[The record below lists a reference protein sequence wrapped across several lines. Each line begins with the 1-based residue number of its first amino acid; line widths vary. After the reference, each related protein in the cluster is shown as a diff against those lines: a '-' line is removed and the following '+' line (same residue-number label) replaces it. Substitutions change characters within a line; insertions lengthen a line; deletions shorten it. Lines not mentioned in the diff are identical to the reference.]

1 MIQFLL
7 TQLKMVQRNKI
18 FANLDWLS
26 ILLWVVMIG
35 FGWMNIYSANIMEAD
50 GSVFDLSQRFG
61 KQLIWIGASLL
72 LAMLL
77 LALDAKF
84 YIYFSYLLYV
94 LILGLLLG
102 VLIFGREIN
111 GAKSWFVI
119 GGFQLQP
126 AEFAKPITALALA
139 NLFTSHNYHL
149 RKFWHLVKALALIGA
164 PPLLILLQPDLGSVL
179 VYSAFILVLFRE
191 GFSANTM
198 MLLVALGLLFIA
210 TLLLDKALILLI
222 LVLIVLI
229 IYMVVSRS
237 FKKGMVNGLILALV
251 FGALFG
257 LDYLL
262 KAELSLFVLGL
273 ASLSLVSLVILFKGL
288 RLREYVQMKILLG
301 LFVSVVFIITVDYA
315 MNQVLK
321 PHQQHRIY
329 VTLGLEDDPQG
340 VGYNVNQSKI
350 AIGSGGFSGKG
361 YLKGTQTKLHFVPEQ
376 STDFIFCTVGE
387 EWGFLGTSFVILL
400 YVGFLLRMIFLAER
414 QRSSFSR
421 IFGYGF
427 ISVILVHFMVNIGM
441 TIGLL
446 PVIGIPLPFFSYGG
460 SSLWAFTMFLFIF
473 LRLDASRLELL
484 R

>member
-1 MIQFLL
+1 
-7 TQLKMVQRNKI
+7 MVQRNRVV
-18 FANLDWLS
+18 ANLDWIS
-26 ILLWVVMIG
+26 ILLWLIMIG
-35 FGWMNIYSANIMEAD
+35 YGWMNIYSANIMEAD
-50 GSVFDLSQRFG
+50 AGVFDLSQRFG
-61 KQLIWIGASLL
+61 KQLLWIGAALM

-77 LALDAKF
+77 LVLDAKF
-84 YIYFSYLLYV
+84 YIYFSNLLYLL
-94 LILGLLLG
+94 LLGVLLG
-102 VLIFGREIN
+102 VLIFGKEIN

-139 NLFTSHNYHL
+139 NLLTSHNYQIK
-149 RKFWHLVKALALIGA
+149 KFWHLLKAFALIAA
-164 PPLLILLQPDLGSVL
+164 PPVLILLQPDLGSVMI
-179 VYSAFILVLFRE
+179 YSAFLLVLFRE
-191 GFSANTM
+191 GFSANSM
-198 MLLVALGLLFIA
+198 VMLVALGLLFFA
-210 TLLLDKALILLI
+210 TLLLDKTVILLI
-222 LVLIVLI
+222 LVLLSLI
-229 IYMVVSRS
+229 IYMLVTRS
-237 FKKGMVNGLILALV
+237 FKRGAVNAIIVAFIFGILYGINYLMKTEFTLFQMGLTALIPVALVIAVKGFRLRDYLQVKILA
-251 FGALFG
+251 G
-257 LDYLL
+257 LLI
-262 KAELSLFVLGL
+262 S
-273 ASLSLVSLVILFKGL
+273 ILFIIS
-288 RLREYVQMKILLG
+288 VDFAMHKI
-301 LFVSVVFIITVDYA
+301 
-315 MNQVLK
+315 LK

-329 VTLGLEDDPQG
+329 VTLGIEDDPQG

-387 EWGFLGTSFVILL
+387 EWGYLGTTFVILL
-400 YVGFLLRMIFLAER
+400 YVGFLLRMLFLAER

-427 ISVILVHFMVNIGM
+427 ISVMMLHFIINIGM

-460 SSLWAFTMFLFIF
+460 SSLWTFTMFLFIF

>member
-1 MIQFLL
+1 
-7 TQLKMVQRNKI
+7 MVQRNST
-18 FANLDWLS
+18 FANLDWIS
-26 ILLWVVMIG
+26 IVIWMVMIG

-50 GSVFDLSQRFG
+50 GSVFDFSQRFG

-72 LAMLL
+72 LAMLML
-77 LALDAKF
+77 VLDAKF
-84 YIYFSYLLYV
+84 YIYFSYLLY
-94 LILGLLLG
+94 LLLLG
-102 VLIFGREIN
+102 VLLGVLVFGTEIN

-139 NLFTSHNYHL
+139 NLLTSHSYNM
-149 RKFWHLVKALALIGA
+149 RKFWHLVKALAIIAA
-164 PPLLILLQPDLGSVL
+164 PPLLIILQPDLGSVL

-191 GFSANTM
+191 GFSANAM
-198 MLLVALGLLFIA
+198 IMLFALALLFIA
-210 TLLLDKALILLI
+210 TLLLNTALILLI
-222 LVLIVLI
+222 LVMVTLI
-229 IYMVVSRS
+229 IYMVVARS
-237 FKKGMVNGLILALV
+237 FRKGMINALALAIS
-251 FGALFG
+251 FGIIYG
-257 LDYLL
+257 INYLL
-262 KAELSLFVLGL
+262 KSEFSLFLMGL
-273 ASLSLVSLVILFKGL
+273 AALVPVALVIVVKGF
-288 RLREYVQMKILLG
+288 RMREYIQMKILVG
-301 LFVSVVFIITVDYA
+301 LFVSVLFIISVDFA
-315 MNQVLK
+315 MNNILK

-329 VTLGLEDDPQG
+329 VTLGIEDDPQG

-361 YLKGTQTKLHFVPEQ
+361 YLNGTQTKLHFVPEQ

-387 EWGFLGTSFVILL
+387 EWGFLGTTFVILL

-421 IFGYGF
+421 IFGYGL
-427 ISVILVHFMVNIGM
+427 ISVVLIHFVVNIGM

-460 SSLWAFTMFLFIF
+460 SSLWTFTMFLFIF

>member
-1 MIQFLL
+1 
-7 TQLKMVQRNKI
+7 MVQRNSV

-26 ILLWVVMIG
+26 ILLWMVMIA
-35 FGWMNIYSANIMEAD
+35 FGWMNIYSANIMESD
-50 GSVFDLSQRFG
+50 GSIFDFSQRFG
-61 KQLIWIGASLL
+61 KQLIWIGASIL
-72 LAMLL
+72 LASFMLI
-77 LALDAKF
+77 LDAKF
-84 YIYFSYLLYV
+84 YIYFSYLLY
-94 LILGLLLG
+94 ILLLVVLFG
-102 VLIFGREIN
+102 VLVFGREIN

-126 AEFAKPITALALA
+126 SEFAKTITALALA
-139 NLFTSHNYHL
+139 NLLSSHNYNI
-149 RKFWHLVKALALIGA
+149 RKFWNLVKALAIIAA

-191 GFSANTM
+191 GFSANAM
-198 MLLVALGLLFIA
+198 ILLLSLGLLFVA
-210 TLLLDKALILLI
+210 TLLLDKAMILLF
-222 LVLIVLI
+222 LVLITLI
-229 IYMVVSRS
+229 IYMVVARS
-237 FKKGMVNGLILALV
+237 FKKGLIGGLILALA

-257 LDYLL
+257 INYLL
-262 KAELSLFVLGL
+262 KTGHSLFHIGL
-273 ASLSLVSLVILFKGL
+273 IALAPLALVVTVKGI

-301 LFVSVVFIITVDYA
+301 LFISIVFIISVDFA
-315 MNQVLK
+315 MNRVLK

-329 VTLGLEDDPQG
+329 VTLGIEDDPQG

-387 EWGFLGTSFVILL
+387 EWGFLGTAFVILL

-427 ISVILVHFMVNIGM
+427 ISVMFIHFLVNIGM
-441 TIGLL
+441 TIGLM

-460 SSLWAFTMFLFIF
+460 SSLWTFTMFLFIF
-473 LRLDASRLELL
+473 LRLDSSRLELL

>member
-1 MIQFLL
+1 M
-7 TQLKMVQRNKI
+7 MVQRNRTI
-18 FANLDWLS
+18 ANLDWIS
-26 ILLWVVMIG
+26 ILLWLVMMV

-50 GSVFDLSQRFG
+50 GGIFDLSQRFG
-61 KQLIWIGASLL
+61 KQLIWVGASLV

-84 YIYFSYLLYV
+84 YIYFSYFLYV
-94 LILGLLLG
+94 ILLGVLLG

-111 GAKSWFVI
+111 GARSWFVI

-126 AEFAKPITALALA
+126 SEFAKPITALALA
-139 NLFTSHNYHL
+139 NLLTSHNYNL
-149 RKFWHLVKALALIGA
+149 RRFWHLVQAGAIILA
-164 PPLLILLQPDLGSVL
+164 PPLLIILQPDLGSVL

-191 GFSANTM
+191 GFSSTVMM
-198 MLLVALGLLFIA
+198 MLAALGLLFFI
-210 TLLLDKALILLI
+210 TLLFDKALILLI
-222 LVLIVLI
+222 LVMASLI
-229 IYMVVSRS
+229 IYMFVARS
-237 FKKGMVNGLILALV
+237 FKKGVINTVWIAGI
-251 FGALFG
+251 FG
-257 LDYLL
+257 LLYGINYLL
-262 KAELSLFVLGL
+262 QTGFSLFNLGL
-273 ASLSLVSLVILFKGL
+273 ATLLPVSMVIAVKGL
-288 RLREYVQMKILLG
+288 RLREYTQMKILAG
-301 LFVSVVFIITVDYA
+301 FIISIVFIISVDFA
-315 MNQVLK
+315 MNNVLK

-361 YLKGTQTKLHFVPEQ
+361 YLNGTQTKLRFVPEQ

-387 EWGFLGTSFVILL
+387 EWGFLGTTFVILL
-400 YVGFLLRMIFLAER
+400 YAGFLLRLIFLAER
-414 QRSSFSR
+414 QRSAFSR

-427 ISVILVHFMVNIGM
+427 ISILLIHFIVNIGM

>member
-1 MIQFLL
+1 
-7 TQLKMVQRNKI
+7 MVQRNSV
-18 FANLDWLS
+18 FANLDWVS
-26 ILLWVVMIG
+26 ILLWMVMIG

-50 GSVFDLSQRFG
+50 AGIFDLSQRFG
-61 KQLIWIGASLL
+61 KQLIWICASLL
-72 LAMLL
+72 LALLMLV
-77 LALDAKF
+77 LDAKF
-84 YIYFSYLLYV
+84 YFYFSYLLYLLLLV
-94 LILGLLLG
+94 VLLG
-102 VLIFGREIN
+102 VLVFGKEIH

-119 GGFQLQP
+119 GRFQLQP

-139 NLFTSHNYHL
+139 NLLTSHNYNI
-149 RKFWHLVKALALIGA
+149 RKFWHLVKAFALIAA
-164 PPLLILLQPDLGSVL
+164 PPMLILLQPDLGSVL
-179 VYSAFILVLFRE
+179 VYSAFLLVLFRE
-191 GFSANTM
+191 GFSANIMM
-198 MLLVALGLLFIA
+198 MLAALGLLFFT
-210 TLLLDKALILLI
+210 TLLFDKALILLI
-222 LVLIVLI
+222 IVFISLIT
-229 IYMVVSRS
+229 YMVVARS
-237 FKKGMVNGLILALV
+237 FKKGVVNGLLV
-251 FGALFG
+251 AVLFG
-257 LDYLL
+257 ILYGTDYLL
-262 KAELSLFVLGL
+262 KTEFSLFLMGL
-273 ASLSLVSLVILFKGL
+273 AALIPVALVITVKGF
-288 RLREYVQMKILLG
+288 RLREYIQMKILAG
-301 LFVSVVFIITVDYA
+301 LFISIVFIISVDFA
-315 MNQVLK
+315 MNNVLR

-329 VTLGLEDDPQG
+329 VTLGIEDDPQG

-387 EWGFLGTSFVILL
+387 EWGFLGTTFVILL

-427 ISVILVHFMVNIGM
+427 ISIMLIHFMINIGM

-460 SSLWAFTMFLFIF
+460 SSLWTFTMFLFIL

>member
-1 MIQFLL
+1 M
-7 TQLKMVQRNKI
+7 
-18 FANLDWLS
+18 A
-26 ILLWVVMIG
+26 

-50 GSVFDLSQRFG
+50 GSIFDLSLRFG

-72 LAMLL
+72 LALL
-77 LALDAKF
+77 LLVLDAKF
-84 YIYFSYLLYV
+84 YIYFSYLLYA
-94 LILGLLLG
+94 LLLGMLLG

-119 GGFQLQP
+119 GAFQLQP
-126 AEFAKPITALALA
+126 AEFAKPVTALALA
-139 NLFTSHNYHL
+139 TLLTSHNYHM
-149 RKFWHLVKALALIGA
+149 RRFWDLVKALAIIGA

-191 GFSANTM
+191 GFSANAM
-198 MLLVALGLLFIA
+198 MMLVALALLLIA
-210 TLLLDKALILLI
+210 TLLLDMALILLL
-222 LVLIVLI
+222 LVLVVLF
-229 IYMVVSRS
+229 IYMGVTRS
-237 FKKGMVNGLILALV
+237 VRKGLINGLALALV
-251 FGALFG
+251 FGAIFSLN
-257 LDYLL
+257 YLL
-262 KAELSLFVLGL
+262 KTEFSLFIMGL
-273 ASLSLVSLVILFKGL
+273 AALVPVSLVIVFKGL
-288 RLREYVQMKILLG
+288 RLREYVKMKLLLG
-301 LFVSVVFIITVDYA
+301 LLISIVFIIMVDYA
-315 MNQVLK
+315 MNNVLK
-321 PHQQHRIY
+321 SHQQHRIY

-350 AIGSGGFSGKG
+350 AIGSGGFAGKG

-400 YVGFLLRMIFLAER
+400 YVGFLLRMIVLAER

-427 ISVILVHFMVNIGM
+427 ISVLMLHFMVNVGM

-460 SSLWAFTMFLFIF
+460 SSLWAFTTFLFIF

>member
-1 MIQFLL
+1 
-7 TQLKMVQRNKI
+7 MVQRNSI
-18 FANLDWLS
+18 FANLDWVS
-26 ILLWVVMIG
+26 ILLWLVMIG

-50 GSVFDLSQRFG
+50 NGIFDFSQRFG

-72 LAMLL
+72 LAMLML
-77 LALDAKF
+77 VLDAKF
-84 YIYFSYLLYV
+84 YIHFSYLLY
-94 LILGLLLG
+94 ILLLGILLG
-102 VLIFGREIN
+102 VLVFGREIN
-111 GAKSWFVI
+111 GAKSWFVV

-126 AEFAKPITALALA
+126 SEFAKVITALALA
-139 NLFTSHNYHL
+139 NLLTSHSYNIK
-149 RKFWHLVKALALIGA
+149 KFWHLVKALSIIAV
-164 PPLLILLQPDLGSVL
+164 PPMLILLQPDLGSVL

-198 MLLVALGLLFIA
+198 MMLAALGLLFVT
-210 TLLLDKALILLI
+210 TLLLDKALILLF
-222 LVLIVLI
+222 LIIITLI
-229 IYMVVSRS
+229 IYMVVARS
-237 FKKGMVNGLILALV
+237 VKKGLVNGLIIAMV
-251 FGALFG
+251 FGVLYG
-257 LDYLL
+257 INYLL
-262 KAELSLFVLGL
+262 KTEFSFFLMGL
-273 ASLSLVSLVILFKGL
+273 AALVPVALVITVKGM
-288 RLREYVQMKILLG
+288 RLREYAQMKILVG
-301 LFVSVVFIITVDYA
+301 LIVSIVFIISMDLA
-315 MNQVLK
+315 MNKVLK

-329 VTLGLEDDPQG
+329 VTLGIEDDPQG

-361 YLKGTQTKLHFVPEQ
+361 YLQGTQTKLHFVPEQ

-400 YVGFLLRMIFLAER
+400 YLGFLLRMIFLAER

-427 ISVILVHFMVNIGM
+427 ISVMLIHFIVNIGM
-441 TIGLL
+441 TIGLM

-460 SSLWAFTMFLFIF
+460 SSLWTFTMFLFIF